1 MDDDI
6 SASFGF
12 GSFGKQK
19 KQKKDETPLFDDIR
33 RPVDSGPSP
42 ALERSVPSPGP
53 SKPLPTNS
61 SDSVRPPRVEDDDV
75 DEYGNDDED
84 DAGNAS
90 LFPISH
96 EATLKEHKK
105 VVTALAL
112 DSSGARFATGS
123 HDYDVKLW
131 DFGGMGGGVGRPF
144 KSFEPAE
151 NYYVNDLK
159 YSVAGDQLL
168 VISGTTQAKIYDRD
182 GEELQTYI
190 KGDPY
195 IRDMKNT
202 AGHVGELS
210 GGAWHPKDPQTFI
223 TSSADSTIRIWDVE
237 NKRKQKT
244 VIVVKSKERGARTKI
259 SSCSYSHDGSLIAAA
274 CHDGALHLWSTSSN
288 FVRPNM
294 SMENAHAKGTD
305 TSSLVLSM
313 DGRTL
318 LTRGGD
324 DTVKTWDIRAFKKP
338 LYTVGGLTNLYPGMN
353 AIWSPDEKHV
363 VVGSGT
369 PPVNGRAAGG
379 RLLFLKR
386 EGLTVAEQIDMS
398 SCVVRIV
405 WHSKINQIFTTHA
418 DGSVHILYSP
428 HSSTNGAKLLNRQR
442 DKRGPTI
449 EDASA
454 ALQMAPIVAPDE
466 NFREDDLSVFGVAGT
481 KRKREKNAPPDPRKA
496 FRPELP
502 VTGPG
507 RGGRVGASATQHVV
521 QNLVRDTMR
530 DEDPREALLRIGKT
544 VDNDP
549 QWTKAWRENQPKP
562 VFREVEED
570 DEKS

>member
-1 MDDDI
+1 M
-6 SASFGF
+6 
-12 GSFGKQK
+12 
-19 KQKKDETPLFDDIR
+19 
-33 RPVDSGPSP
+33 
-42 ALERSVPSPGP
+42 
-53 SKPLPTNS
+53 
-61 SDSVRPPRVEDDDV
+61 
-75 DEYGNDDED
+75 
-84 DAGNAS
+84 
-90 LFPISH
+90 
-96 EATLKEHKK
+96 
-105 VVTALAL
+105 
-112 DSSGARFATGS
+112 
-123 HDYDVKLW
+123 
-131 DFGGMGGGVGRPF
+131 
-144 KSFEPAE
+144 
-151 NYYVNDLK
+151 
-159 YSVAGDQLL
+159 
-168 VISGTTQAKIYDRD
+168 ISGTTQAKIYDRD